1 MKIKE
6 YNQMLGYLTRPSKSI
21 DPTQVEKD
29 LSQKQLEKYATQP
42 NSTGAYKSFIKQ
54 KKKKKKRKQT
64 KR

>member
-1 MKIKE
+1 
-6 YNQMLGYLTRPSKSI
+6 MLGYLTRPSKSI

-54 KKKKKKRKQT
+54 KKKKKKQT